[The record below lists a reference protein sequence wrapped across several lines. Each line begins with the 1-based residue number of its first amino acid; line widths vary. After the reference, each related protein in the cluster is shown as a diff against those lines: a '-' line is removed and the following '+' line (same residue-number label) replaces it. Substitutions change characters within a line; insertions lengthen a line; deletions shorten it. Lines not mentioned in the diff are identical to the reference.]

1 VNVRPKIVLVL
12 FLVLAVL
19 GCRQEPAFHSQF
31 FSHVEVFG
39 RRGAGAGEL
48 NKPRSVAIDR
58 EDNLYVVDMT
68 GRVQKFS
75 PKGEFISFWQMPQT
89 DKGKPKG
96 MCRDQDGNIVV
107 LEPHYSRINHYTPAG
122 QMIAQWGTH
131 GTNTG
136 ELAFPRSVA
145 VNSRGEIF
153 VSEYGLTER
162 VQCFSIKKEDGSTES
177 RPTSKFL
184 RAIGHAG
191 DGPGEF
197 NRAEGLGIDAQDRI
211 YVADS
216 CNHRI
221 QIFSPDGEFI
231 TAYGKAG
238 SAPGELSYPY
248 DVRIDAQGFQY
259 VCEFG
264 NSRIQIFD
272 SQHRLVEMLGGP
284 GAAPG
289 KMSNP
294 WAIALDSKGNL
305 YVADAGNHRVLK
317 FVRRQTPVP
326 QVSKPAVSPTS
337 KSAGARNSYAPQV
350 WKPAIQQTWKSA
362 ALLPSSS
369 LTPDP
374 NLTLNLQALG
384 PRLWRSPAAALTN
397 FQPAAAGRG
406 RHSRDPANRQIKI
419 TITSKIKTKSHAT
432 LPGIAEW
439 HSAVSQVGN
448 LLP

>member
-1 VNVRPKIVLVL
+1 VRSASSKQVPSSKLVLVL
-12 FLVLAVL
+12 LLVLV
-19 GCRQEPAFHSQF
+19 GCKEQPTFHSQF
-31 FSHVEVFG
+31 FSHVEVIG

-58 EDNLYVVDMT
+58 DDNLYVVDMT

-75 PKGEFISFWQMPQT
+75 PKGEFLSFWQMPQT

-96 MCRDQDGNIVV
+96 MCRDKDGNIVV
-107 LEPHYSRINHYTPAG
+107 LEPHYSRINHCTPAG
-122 QMIAQWGTH
+122 ALVAQWGTH

-162 VQCFSIKKEDGSTES
+162 VQCFAQDAH
-177 RPTSKFL
+177 KFL
-184 RAIGHAG
+184 RAVGKAG

-221 QIFSPDGEFI
+221 QIFSPDGQFI
-231 TAYGKAG
+231 AAYGKPGA
-238 SAPGELSYPY
+238 APGDFSYPY

-272 SQHRLVEMLGGP
+272 PQHRFVEMLGGP

-294 WAIALDSKGNL
+294 WAIALDSRGNL

-317 FVRRQTPVP
+317 FVRLHTTVAQPSRLRVNGA
-326 QVSKPAVSPTS
+326 SSPRSASDDRTS
-337 KSAGARNSYAPQV
+337 PELAGGTR
-350 WKPAIQQTWKSA
+350 
-362 ALLPSSS
+362 ALL
-369 LTPDP
+369 TD
-374 NLTLNLQALG
+374 
-384 PRLWRSPAAALTN
+384 
-397 FQPAAAGRG
+397 
-406 RHSRDPANRQIKI
+406 
-419 TITSKIKTKSHAT
+419 
-432 LPGIAEW
+432 
-439 HSAVSQVGN
+439 
-448 LLP
+448 